1 MNGIVWAVMAGV
13 SFGLFQSVNRRANQ
27 LVDGFRST
35 FGVVVV
41 GALGLAVVVAV
52 TQDLEAALGAPVAA
66 FAFFAAAGVIHFF
79 AGWTLLAFSQQRIGA
94 ARTGAVLAATPLMA
108 SILAAVI
115 LDEALH
121 PVTWVGVA
129 LVTGGVALLSLRN
142 RTSGLVR
149 QSVPWHALG
158 AAMSWSA
165 SPLFIRWGLER
176 LRVPLVGVLVG
187 LIAAAVAFA
196 VFFVVRRQI
205 GFDPTGLGSMPARM
219 WVVIA
224 GTIVAIAITAQWTAF
239 DLIPIGVGYAVM
251 QITPPVVIVSAPLIV
266 GGEMERPTPTLLVA
280 VAAILGGS
288 AIVALTG

>member
-1 MNGIVWAVMAGV
+1 MNGIAWAVVAGV

-27 LVDGFRST
+27 LIDGFRST

-41 GALGLAVVVAV
+41 GAVGLAAVVAF
-52 TQDLEAALGAPVAA
+52 TQDLEVARRAPIAA
-66 FAFFAAAGVIHFF
+66 FAFFAGAGVIHFF

-94 ARTGAVLAATPLMA
+94 ARTGAVLASTPLMA
-108 SILAAVI
+108 SVLAAVV

-121 PVTWVGVA
+121 PVTWAGVA

-142 RTSGLVR
+142 RASGVVR
-149 QSVPWHALG
+149 QTVPWHALG
-158 AAMSWSA
+158 AALSWSA
-165 SPLFIRWGLER
+165 SPLFIRWGLAQ
-176 LRVPLVGVLVG
+176 LGLPLVGVLVG
-187 LIAAAVAFA
+187 LVAAAVAFA
-196 VFFVVRRQI
+196 VFFLVRRQL
-205 GFDPTGLGSMPARM
+205 GVDPTGLATMPARA

-224 GTIVAIAITAQWTAF
+224 GAIVALAITAQWSAF

-251 QITPPVVIVSAPLIV
+251 QITPPVVIVTAPLIV
-266 GGEMERPTPTLLVA
+266 GGEMERPTPALLVA